1 MIGRIKG
8 QLIEKKRDSVV
19 IDVHGIGYVVYVT
32 EKTARSLN
40 LDNQSRDISLYSELL
55 VKEDLLQLVGFIT
68 QIEKDW
74 FNILRSVQGIGAK
87 VALTILNTL
96 DTKELLHALRM
107 KNELAFSS
115 VSGIGSRMAQR
126 LVVELSGRKDL
137 VVLEDEEIKEI
148 RDDSNDQTVNI
159 IRRKEIQQ
167 DALSALQNLGFKT
180 AEAQSTIDKILI
192 EAKSKNCEILI
203 PDDCKIGIKF
213 SGKGKNKK
221 INDVKKNEMILDI
234 GEKTLEKICD
244 KIDLSKTVLWNGPA
258 GYFENE
264 NFKKGTISIAKKISD
279 NTKNKSLISII
290 GGGDTLSAIN
300 RSKEKLF
307 FTHLSTAGGAFLEFL
322 EGKDLPG
329 LSVLK

>member
-87 VALTILNTL
+87 VALTILNKL
-96 DTKELLHALRM
+96 DTKELLQALRM

-137 VVLEDEEIKEI
+137 IALEDEEINEI
-148 RDDSNDQTVNI
+148 RDDSNEHTINI
-159 IRRKEIQQ
+159 IKRKEIQQ

-180 AEAQSTIDKILI
+180 AEAQSTIDRILI
-192 EAKSKNCEILI
+192 E
-203 PDDCKIGIKF
+203 DDIVDA
-213 SGKGKNKK
+213 SQL
-221 INDVKKNEMILDI
+221 VKKALRS
-234 GEKTLEKICD
+234 L
-244 KIDLSKTVLWNGPA
+244 A
-258 GYFENE
+258 
-264 NFKKGTISIAKKISD
+264 KG
-279 NTKNKSLISII
+279 
-290 GGGDTLSAIN
+290 
-300 RSKEKLF
+300 
-307 FTHLSTAGGAFLEFL
+307 
-322 EGKDLPG
+322 
-329 LSVLK
+329 

>member
-32 EKTARSLN
+32 EKTARSLT
-40 LDNQSRDISLYSELL
+40 LDNQLRDISLYSELL

-68 QIEKDW
+68 QTEKDW

-96 DTKELLHALRM
+96 DPKELLRAVRM

-137 VVLEDEEIKEI
+137 IVLEDDEIKEVK
-148 RDDSNDQTVNI
+148 DESNEQTANI
-159 IRRKEIQQ
+159 IKRKEIQQ

-180 AEAQSTIDKILI
+180 AEAKSVLDKILVENDFKDASQLVK
-192 EAKSKNCEILI
+192 EALR
-203 PDDCKIGIKF
+203 
-213 SGKGKNKK
+213 
-221 INDVKKNEMILDI
+221 
-234 GEKTLEKICD
+234 
-244 KIDLSKTVLWNGPA
+244 
-258 GYFENE
+258 
-264 NFKKGTISIAKKISD
+264 
-279 NTKNKSLISII
+279 SLAR
-290 GGGDTLSAIN
+290 G
-300 RSKEKLF
+300 
-307 FTHLSTAGGAFLEFL
+307 
-322 EGKDLPG
+322 
-329 LSVLK
+329 